1 MIYYKDL
8 TDLQI
13 YAYDETDSTQEPY
26 IQQAIANGWKSITN
40 EELKEIQDEYEA
52 NLPKTLEPTASELMQ
67 QLQILQAQVQQRLL

>member
-13 YAYDETDSTQEPY
+13 YAYDETDDTQEPY

-40 EELKEIQDEYEA
+40 EELKEIQPVPVELTPQEKLAKAGLSVDE
-52 NLPKTLEPTASELMQ
+52 LK
-67 QLQILQAQVQQRLL
+67 VLLGMA

>member
-13 YAYDETDSTQEPY
+13 YAYDETDDTQGPY

-40 EELKEIQDEYEA
+40 EELKEIQPAPVELTPQEKLAKAGLSVDE
-52 NLPKTLEPTASELMQ
+52 LKS
-67 QLQILQAQVQQRLL
+67 LLGINGN

>member
-13 YAYDETDSTQEPY
+13 YAYDETDDTQGPY

-40 EELKEIQDEYEA
+40 EELKEIQPAPVELTPQEKRLFQD
-52 NLPKTLEPTASELMQ
+52 LDHVRGTPPTETD
-67 QLQILQAQVQQRLL
+67 